1 MPANLLRYLRRLI
14 VRPMNLKEGSV
25 FVADLTTIGRKSGLP
40 RSVELRLVYS
50 GGNFYAASTR
60 AQGKHW
66 CQNMIK
72 NPSVEVRAGGER
84 FPCVAEPVADEELR
98 RRILTLR
105 DSPPLLDRV
114 VFEMTPKSKL
124 DLSDPAQ

>member
-1 MPANLLRYLRRLI
+1 MLANLLRCLRRLI

-40 RSVELRLVYS
+40 RKVELRLVYC
-50 GGNFYAASTR
+50 GGHFYATSTR
-60 AQGKHW
+60 VRGKHW

-72 NPSVEVRAGGER
+72 NPSVEVTAAGER
-84 FPCVAEPVADEELR
+84 FPCVAEQVADEELR

-124 DLSDPAQ
+124 DQSHPAQ